1 MKSKD
6 IMAKTETGCCPRF
19 NPKLWQDKT
28 IIWKNKLFV
37 KTRIR
42 SFFHIPLN
50 IGTVMKKTTELMD
63 RVDAVSSDFLGIF
76 DENSLWGADVYIAA
90 TKNVPRAKMVKISGT
105 FMTKVFEGPYQ
116 NAGKWAKEMKW
127 YVKKKN
133 KRIKKLYF
141 YYTTC
146 PRCAK
151 YYGKTYT
158 VILAQIK

>member
-19 NPKLWQDKT
+19 NPKPWMGKK
-28 IIWKNKLFV
+28 IKWKNKLFV
-37 KTRIR
+37 KTRTR

-50 IGTVMKKTTELMD
+50 IGSVMKKTTEKMD
-63 RVDAVSSDFLGIF
+63 NVGAISPGFMGLF

-90 TKNVPRAKMVKISGT
+90 TRKVPEAQMAKISGT
-105 FMTKVFEGPYQ
+105 FLTKVFEGSYM
-116 NAGKWAKEMKW
+116 NAGKWAKEMEA
-127 YVKKKN
+127 YVKKKG
-133 KRIKKLYF
+133 KRIKKMYF

-158 VILAQIK
+158 VIFAQI